1 MPDGRHRRDGPDAAT
16 PEPDL
21 RPAIL
26 EVSHL
31 TRVYGT
37 GRTAVRALDDVTFTV
52 AVGDMV
58 CIMGKSGSGKSTLL
72 HQLGLIDAP
81 TSGRIVVD
89 GTDVTG
95 LREAR
100 RSRLRLERLGYVFQE
115 YALLGELT
123 AEENVYLPALMR
135 GLPRADCRAR
145 AGRLLTL
152 FELGGRAGHRPSELS
167 GGEQQRVAIA
177 RALVNDPAI
186 LFADEPTENLDT
198 ASTASV
204 MAALTRTN
212 RELGVTILFVSHD
225 PDHRR
230 YADRVVYLRDGA
242 LVEPYL

>member
-1 MPDGRHRRDGPDAAT
+1 MPDGRHRRDGSDAAT
-16 PEPDL
+16 PVPDV

-31 TRVYGT
+31 TRVYGA

-135 GLPRADCRAR
+135 GLPRAECRSRAR
-145 AGRLLTL
+145 RLLTIFGL
-152 FELGGRAGHRPSELS
+152 AERAGHRPQQLS

-204 MAALTRTN
+204 MAALAQTN
-212 RELGVTILFVSHD
+212 HELGVTILFVSHD

>member
-1 MPDGRHRRDGPDAAT
+1 MVLQV
-16 PEPDL
+16 EDL
-21 RPAIL
+21 
-26 EVSHL
+26 S
-31 TRVYGT
+31 RVYGS
-37 GRTAVRALDDVTFTV
+37 GRTAIRALQDVSLSV

-72 HQLGLIDAP
+72 HQLGLIDTP
-81 TSGRIVVD
+81 TAGRIVID
-89 GTDVTG
+89 GVDVTE

-100 RSRLRLERLGYVFQE
+100 RGALRLERLGYVFQE

-135 GLPRADCRAR
+135 GSSRAECRRRAQRLLALFDLADRAR
-145 AGRLLTL
+145 
-152 FELGGRAGHRPSELS
+152 HRPSELS

-198 ASTASV
+198 ASTTSV
-204 MAALTRTN
+204 MQALAQTN

-230 YADRVVYLRDGA
+230 YANRVVYLRDGA
-242 LVEPYL
+242 LVGPYL

>member
-1 MPDGRHRRDGPDAAT
+1 MPDVRHRRDGPDAAASG
-16 PEPDL
+16 PDV
-21 RPAIL
+21 RPAVL

-31 TRVYGT
+31 TRVYGS

-89 GTDVTG
+89 GIDVTG
-95 LREAR
+95 LRESR

-135 GLPRADCRAR
+135 GLPRAACRAR
-145 AGRLLTL
+145 ARRLLTL
-152 FELGGRAGHRPSELS
+152 FSLAERAGHRPQQLS

-186 LFADEPTENLDT
+186 LLADEPTENLDT

-204 MAALTRTN
+204 MAALAQTN

>member
-1 MPDGRHRRDGPDAAT
+1 VV
-16 PEPDL
+16 
-21 RPAIL
+21 L
-26 EVSHL
+26 EVTDLS
-31 TRVYGT
+31 RVYGS
-37 GRTAVRALDDVTFTV
+37 GRTAVRALQGVSLSV

-72 HQLGLIDAP
+72 HQLGLIDVP
-81 TSGRIVVD
+81 TAGRIVLDGVD
-89 GTDVTG
+89 VSG

-100 RSRLRLERLGYVFQE
+100 RSALRLERLGYVFQE

-135 GLPRADCRAR
+135 GCSRAESRQRARRLLAMFGLADRAD
-145 AGRLLTL
+145 
-152 FELGGRAGHRPSELS
+152 HRPSELS

-198 ASTASV
+198 GSTTSV
-204 MAALTRTN
+204 MRALAQTN

-230 YADRVVYLRDGA
+230 YANRVVYLRDGA
-242 LVEPYL
+242 LVGPYL